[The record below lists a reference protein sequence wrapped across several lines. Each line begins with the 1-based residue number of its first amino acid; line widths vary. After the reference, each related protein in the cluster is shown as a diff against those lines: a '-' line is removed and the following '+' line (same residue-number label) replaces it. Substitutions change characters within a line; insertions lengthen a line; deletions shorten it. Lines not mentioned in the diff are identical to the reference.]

1 MSYLPPPLNPLPPR
15 EGKKTFYKVIK
26 GGNEKVIQI
35 LNLTPEVDKGD
46 GDRGGP
52 GQLPERFLAQAQGG
66 LNPRRLGHRFGQLEV
81 AVAQPGNQ
89 RREMWSEETE
99 VIPADTVSDPHSS
112 VDYRRRM
119 GRELKIV
126 FPFAHPC
133 FIIDSLKITKY
144 PQETPWISLPA

>member
-1 MSYLPPPLNPLPPR
+1 MSYLPTPLNPLPPR

-66 LNPRRLGHRFGQLEV
+66 LNPRRLGHRFGQKNNCSLYRQV
-81 AVAQPGNQ
+81 PVNPKKNCHTRPIPQRFHLPGH
-89 RREMWSEETE
+89 RAFPET
-99 VIPADTVSDPHSS
+99 
-112 VDYRRRM
+112 
-119 GRELKIV
+119 
-126 FPFAHPC
+126 
-133 FIIDSLKITKY
+133 
-144 PQETPWISLPA
+144 LPLTLG